1 MSTTRTS
8 PFAHPSWRLLIIG
21 LILGLSLLILGATM
35 LVISGNAAASS
46 HREAPAISHD
56 PYADG
61 TDTYA
66 WVQGDNVVLVGA
78 FIPFEG
84 PEGGPNYFAWDD
96 HVLYDIHVDNDGDAK
111 ADVTY
116 TLSSKTFFQN
126 PETFLYNTGP
136 ITSLSDPDWN
146 QRQYITVTETF
157 AGESP
162 TNLVADQPTA
172 PANIGSKSEPD
183 YPALVAEATRTFTAG
198 NGDQIKVFAGQR
210 DDPFWVDLQVFDLL
224 TLRGQNPPVGYS
236 TGNNIP
242 VDSLAGYNVHALVI
256 EVPVRRLV
264 TAGDPVLGVWAT
276 ARRQSMPVLAQADN
290 AAAADPVQVSRLG
303 MPLVNEVVLPLAL
316 KDTFNAIKPEVDLTV
331 YGVLQKYVED
341 PELGTLL
348 CALYNVPLPGDG
360 ATPDCHT
367 NYTPG
372 TPRTGR
378 GDIFDVFVTGMKLAA
393 PFTIQTG
400 GGPVT
405 LPAGFNVNQP
415 KNVTPAEMIRVSTSI
430 SGTLC
435 NPNPQRLGVLGGDA
449 CGFPNGRRLTDD
461 TVEIELLAVAGAA
474 YPVLDGRDATFS
486 FNPALAGVLTDGVDH
501 NDKNFL
507 DHFPYLATPHSGQE
521 RLHQNPFAPVYMPF
535 QAHQNL
541 STAAMAV
548 AKENPAG
555 TALAVAG
562 GMLLLGTPLTSWLR
576 RRRQAR
582 RTSSDNPPT
591 PE

>member
-1 MSTTRTS
+1 MFTQHTH
-8 PFAHPSWRLLIIG
+8 PFLRPSWRLLVIG
-21 LILGLSLLILGATM
+21 LLLGLSLLLLGATM
-35 LVISGNAAASS
+35 LVISGSAAASS
-46 HREAPAISHD
+46 HREAPAIARD
-56 PYADG
+56 AFADG

-66 WVQGDNVVLVGA
+66 WVQGNNVVLVA
-78 FIPFEG
+78 AYIPFEG

-96 HVLYDIHVDNDGDAK
+96 NVLYDLHVDNDGDAK

-116 TLSSKTFFQN
+116 TLSTKTFFQN

-136 ITSLSDPDWN
+136 ITSLNDPDWN

-157 AGESP
+157 EGQSP
-162 TNLVADQPTA
+162 TVLVGDKPTT
-172 PANIGSKSEPD
+172 PANIGSKSTPNFAD
-183 YPALVAEATRTFTAG
+183 LVGQAIYTYSAG

-242 VDSLAGYNVHALVI
+242 VDSVAGYNVHALI
-256 EVPVRRLV
+256 LEVPVRRLAS
-264 TAGDPVLGVWAT
+264 AGDPVLGVWAT
-276 ARRQSMPVLAQADN
+276 ARRQSMAVLAQADD
-290 AAAADPVQVSRLG
+290 AAASHVQVSRLG

-341 PELGTLL
+341 PEIGTLL
-348 CALYNVPLPGDG
+348 CALYGVPLPGDG
-360 ATPDCHT
+360 ASPDCHT

-372 TPRTGR
+372 TPRSGR

-393 PFTIQTG
+393 PFSIQTG

-415 KNVTPAEMIRVSTSI
+415 ANVVPAEMIRVSTAI
-430 SGTLC
+430 SGSLC
-435 NPNPQRLGVLGGDA
+435 HPTPQRLGVLAGDA

-474 YPVLDGRDATFS
+474 YPVLDGRDAGFS
-486 FNPALAGVLTDGVDH
+486 FNPALAGVLTDGVDS
-501 NDKNFL
+501 NDKPFK

-535 QAHQNL
+535 QAHN
-541 STAAMAV
+541 SFAATAMEV

-555 TALAVAG
+555 AALATAG
-562 GMLLLGTPLTSWLR
+562 GMLLLGTPLTAWLR
-576 RRRQAR
+576 RRRQTGR
-582 RTSSDNPPT
+582 SRPT
-591 PE
+591 TPSTPD